1 MCAVAEGELLG
12 LKAAAQGDA
21 FSRFQVKRGTQMTHE
36 FFGGMFSHFSS
47 PKCVIVNCREKDYNN
62 KSMKTLVAVII
73 ISLTF
78 VACAP
83 APTGSTLTPTVRTG
97 AAATLVVSP
106 PAVTGIPIQVAE
118 SATPAYVE
126 FTSGSL
132 WVRLFAPQDDEI
144 VSMPEV
150 DVSGQ
155 APGDTVISIN
165 DTIFIVPPNQFFT
178 MPMALEEGPNVLEFV
193 ASDINGNEVSFVLT
207 IVYEP

>member
-1 MCAVAEGELLG
+1 
-12 LKAAAQGDA
+12 
-21 FSRFQVKRGTQMTHE
+21 
-36 FFGGMFSHFSS
+36 
-47 PKCVIVNCREKDYNN
+47 
-62 KSMKTLVAVII
+62 MKTIIAVII
-73 ISLTF
+73 INLT
-78 VACAP
+78 VAACAP
-83 APTGSTLTPTVRTG
+83 MPTGSSLTPSAG
-97 AAATLVVSP
+97 AVSAATLAVPP
-106 PAVTGIPIQVAE
+106 PAATGTLIQVAE

-144 VSMPEV
+144 VSLPDV

-155 APGDTVISIN
+155 APADTAISIN